1 MYSYEQTHTIYIF
14 IQIHAKLI
22 KRIPTYIT
30 RIRTYITRIPTYI
43 ILCIETISLDYFI
56 VGLHFLKNI
65 SQRKLYKNN
74 KVSSNSHKA
83 ITNNKKNKKNEEFK

>member
-22 KRIPTYIT
+22 KRIP
-30 RIRTYITRIPTYI
+30 TYITRIPTYI

-83 ITNNKKNKKNEEFK
+83 ITNNKKNKKNDEFK